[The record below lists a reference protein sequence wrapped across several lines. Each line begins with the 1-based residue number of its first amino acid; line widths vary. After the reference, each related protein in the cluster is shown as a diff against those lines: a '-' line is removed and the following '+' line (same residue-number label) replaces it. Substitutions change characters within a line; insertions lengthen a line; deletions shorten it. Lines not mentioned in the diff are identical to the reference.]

1 MKNNLVKI
9 LSAITL
15 ATTLTF
21 SFSSINNITIAQAEY
36 KEKPRITLTNIK
48 VKLVDDKLYFY
59 APDFANKTV
68 RYFAYSQPKYMAAG
82 VILFEG
88 KFSSDGQIPNSVYFN
103 KNSSKDDEFIVWIED
118 ETTKYIAKFS
128 YDEILNLLKKS
139 EDTENPKPNNSDTTV
154 ANNSTDNTTNAN
166 KEDKKENLENKT
178 TETKKD
184 DKKENSN
191 TTAVQQTKNL
201 PKTSAVK

>member
-68 RYFAYSQPKYMAAG
+68 RYIAYSRPKHMDAG

-88 KFSSDGQIPNSVYFN
+88 KFSSDGQIPKSVYFN

-128 YDEILNLLKKS
+128 YDEILKLLG
-139 EDTENPKPNNSDTTV
+139 ETETVANPVPSTPV
-154 ANNSTDNTTNAN
+154 ANNSTDNTTNDN

-201 PKTSAVK
+201 PKTSTVK